1 MLLSIQVIDYENAY
15 VIINQ
20 FFSVFD
26 VTIILTILINCVFL
40 ALDDPVD
47 ELEYVFTA
55 IYTLEVVIKVSVL
68 LFIKDRKRKK
78 IYNHFFKVIARGFI
92 LNKFTYLRDPWN
104 WLDFIVV
111 ALAYVTMMT
120 DIGNVSGLRTFRVLR
135 AFKSLSIVP
144 GNDLFMSSMLII

>member
-68 LFIKDRKRKK
+68 LFYQRPKTKK

>member
-68 LFIKDRKRKK
+68 LFINDQKRKK
-78 IYNHFFKVIARGFI
+78 STTISSR
-92 LNKFTYLRDPWN
+92 LL
-104 WLDFIVV
+104 
-111 ALAYVTMMT
+111 LA
-120 DIGNVSGLRTFRVLR
+120 D
-135 AFKSLSIVP
+135 LS
-144 GNDLFMSSMLII
+144 